1 MEIPSQCFLSQ
12 KRQCWPTQV
21 GQFALYFAFSP
32 RVKKEIPVAPC
43 VGRVSVSRCP
53 RTLVP
58 SKKRSTGFKL
68 TPARACLLLTNQ
80 RNATSPAFKAVAR
93 EEANKMM
100 GIENPIKFSKRA
112 MQRKT
117 ADQPIVPNLEHVHP
131 VQCPKW
137 YYLMLSCS
145 WRSFGLQ
152 SFWIPWSCGWLVTG
166 PRKKQLLPGCL
177 LLKMGATLLQE
188 TTLSIY

>member
-21 GQFALYFAFSP
+21 GQFAPYFAFSP

-117 ADQPIVPNLEHVHP
+117 ADQPIVPNLEHVQIQYN
-131 VQCPKW
+131 VQNGTNVVLLFKA
-137 YYLMLSCS
+137 
-145 WRSFGLQ
+145 
-152 SFWIPWSCGWLVTG
+152 FWL
-166 PRKKQLLPGCL
+166 
-177 LLKMGATLLQE
+177 ATLLDSFIWWRGIQ
-188 TTLSIY
+188 LSYGGSTSPPSFLE